1 MRREEGENVEESD
14 VLLLLLIYFA
24 HRSPQLKNVVAI
36 APQGPS

>member
-14 VLLLLLIYFA
+14 VLLLLIYFA